1 MGIVDTTPGGA
12 SCSTLGTS
20 KCSRKDSVLVSR
32 IKMKRLIFC
41 AGESQTSSLLAN
53 NESSLKSRS
62 ILRKE
67 VLKLIEQLGN
77 PILHKTCKQCL
88 LQ

>member
-1 MGIVDTTPGGA
+1 MP
-12 SCSTLGTS
+12 
-20 KCSRKDSVLVSR
+20 
-32 IKMKRLIFC
+32 
-41 AGESQTSSLLAN
+41 SS
-53 NESSLKSRS
+53 ESLKSRS

-77 PILHKTCKQCL
+77 PVLYKTCKQGL

>member
-1 MGIVDTTPGGA
+1 MQ
-12 SCSTLGTS
+12 STS
-20 KCSRKDSVLVSR
+20 
-32 IKMKRLIFC
+32 II
-41 AGESQTSSLLAN
+41 AN

-62 ILRKE
+62 LLRKE

-77 PILHKTCKQCL
+77 PVLYKTCKQGL